1 MTDDRKQPQGHAAP
15 ETHFWPA
22 PPSMVMEAD
31 GECRTIQAATYERQT
46 RARKAFSDI
55 FGTSVASAWPKPQRP
70 NRLWWSVRQTAD
82 VEAFEAIK
90 AVFALL
96 TAGGLTHPL
105 IGTHMNFD
113 TASGREKFRREFWA
127 RYDKAF
133 GFAGDHAWETWC
145 VTLWLGA
152 PVDDPGPLRP
162 LTSPEKQAI
171 LRGEFTDP
179 VPEGR
184 GEYDCGCHRCHVE
197 QGRPVMHMILC
208 SSCGNKRCPRATDH
222 RLACTNSNEPGQDGS
237 MYGRLRLDFPVVHL
251 RHEHFQAAEEIA
263 DLTEQR
269 TLLSE
274 PPDLTEAELD
284 VFAERRRQVGVE
296 GYTPDKDD
304 AYPHGD
310 LARAGASYALSGA
323 RAGAFGGGQTL
334 PPSAWPWPVRAWKP
348 KNARADLV
356 RAAALI
362 IAEIERGDRVALK
375 AKQQAEAEARAKGEA
390 Q

>member
-31 GECRTIQAATYERQT
+31 GECRTIQAAIYERQT
-46 RARKAFSDI
+46 RARRAFSEI

-70 NRLWWSVRQTAD
+70 NRLWWAVRQTAD

-96 TAGGLTHPL
+96 TASGLTHPL

-162 LTSPEKQAI
+162 MTASEKQAF
-171 LRGEFTDP
+171 LNGDFVDAA
-179 VPEGR
+179 PEGR
-184 GEYDCGCHRCHVE
+184 AAYDCGCHRCHVE
-197 QGRPVMHMILC
+197 QSRLQTFMILC
-208 SSCGNKRCPRATDH
+208 PACGNKRCPRATDH

-237 MYGRLRLDFPVVHL
+237 IYGRLRADFPIAEL
-251 RHEHFQAAEEIA
+251 RSEHFRKAEHLAA
-263 DLTEQR
+263 
-269 TLLSE
+269 LL
-274 PPDLTEAELD
+274 PPDPEITDAEKD
-284 VFAERRRQVGVE
+284 VLAERRRQIGVE
-296 GYTPDKDD
+296 GYTFERDD
-304 AYPHGD
+304 AYINGD
-310 LARAGASYALSGA
+310 LAWAGAAYAVSAA
-323 RAGAFGGGQTL
+323 RAAGRVVHATARSL
-334 PPSAWPWPVRAWKP
+334 APHTWPWALKAWNP
-348 KNARADLV
+348 KDARTDLV
-356 RAAALI
+356 RAGALI
-362 IAEIERGDRVALK
+362 IAEIERLDRASRK
-375 AKQQAEAEARAKGEA
+375 AKQQAEAEARAKGEP